1 MDSIDYFDKRNS
13 KSKGKKDFG
22 VEWSDLK
29 KVRTGQ
35 KPKNK
40 PENTVSNPSPKEK
53 IVNPT

>member
-13 KSKGKKDFG
+13 KSKWKKDLG
-22 VEWSDLK
+22 AEWSDLK

-35 KPKNK
+35 KPKSK
-40 PENTVSNPSPKEK
+40 PENTANTPSPKQK